1 MTIYT
6 EFVHEEWWF
15 SHQFFVCLPEAII
28 YPLVLYGGTPFF
40 INQQVEREPKE
51 PDFAQNQASPETKKS
66 NPPKTAWW
74 F

>member
-1 MTIYT
+1 MKNGDFPIS
-6 EFVHEEWWF
+6 F
-15 SHQFFVCLPEAII
+15 
-28 YPLVLYGGTPFF
+28 LYVYQRLSSTHWSYMGARLFF